1 MDDLSVGLSVGACV
15 GWSVPFGLSS
25 ALWKNIGS
33 DPNGVWHHRSDRS
46 TDEAGSGVW
55 QSGPREGVLLGASFG
70 ARQRYTYNG
79 RLIENR
85 MAYQMVATP
94 VTLNDL
100 D

>member
-1 MDDLSVGLSVGACV
+1 MDDLSVGRSVGACV
-15 GWSVPFGLSS
+15 GCSVPFGLSS

-33 DPNGVWHHRSDRS
+33 DGVWRHRLDRS
-46 TDEAGSGVW
+46 TDEAGSGAW
-55 QSGPREGVLLGASFG
+55 RSGPWEGVLLGANFG

-79 RLIENR
+79 RLIGNR